1 MPGHHQHKVEHIN
14 LPSSAC
20 VTRRAFPAGFNLLSP
35 AMPHFHRVAVQ
46 EVRRRNSLCLF
57 VSIPERPCSVYACRR
72 MQQNYTAESALFSRL
87 TFVSA
92 CAIGRSASRC
102 VQARLLRIL
111 LCGLAVKRRMVVGWL
126 VRYAFLHKEKR
137 AATFCEGSGQQ
148 RSARMPAINESRKN
162 RRRVV

>member
-1 MPGHHQHKVEHIN
+1 MPGHHQHKVEHVN

-20 VTRRAFPAGFNLLSP
+20 VTRRAFPASFDSLSP
-35 AMPHFHRVAVQ
+35 AMPHFNRVTVQ
-46 EVRRRNSLCLF
+46 KVRRHNSLCLF
-57 VSIPERPCSVYACRR
+57 VSILGCPCSVYVCRR
-72 MQQNYTAESALFSRL
+72 MQQNYTAEFARSSCRIS
-87 TFVSA
+87 VSA
-92 CAIGRSASRC
+92 CVMERSASRC

-111 LCGLAVKRRMVVGWL
+111 LCGLAVKRRMIVGWL
-126 VRYAFLHKEKR
+126 VRYAFLHKEKT

>member
-1 MPGHHQHKVEHIN
+1 MPGHHQHKVEHVN

-20 VTRRAFPAGFNLLSP
+20 VTRRAFPASFDSLSP
-35 AMPHFHRVAVQ
+35 AMPHFNRVTVQ
-46 EVRRRNSLCLF
+46 KVRRHNSLCLF
-57 VSIPERPCSVYACRR
+57 VSILGCPCSVYVCRR
-72 MQQNYTAESALFSRL
+72 MQQNYTAEFARSSCRIS
-87 TFVSA
+87 VSA
-92 CAIGRSASRC
+92 CVMERSASRC

-111 LCGLAVKRRMVVGWL
+111 LCWL
-126 VRYAFLHKEKR
+126 VRYAFLHKEKT

>member
-1 MPGHHQHKVEHIN
+1 MPRHHQHKVEHVN

-20 VTRRAFPAGFNLLSP
+20 VIHRAFPAGFDSLSP
-35 AMPHFHRVAVQ
+35 AMPHFNRVTVQ

-72 MQQNYTAESALFSRL
+72 MQQNYTAESALSSRL
-87 TFVSA
+87 IFVSA
-92 CAIGRSASRC
+92 CAMGRSASRC
-102 VQARLLRIL
+102 VQAWLLRIL
-111 LCGLAVKRRMVVGWL
+111 LCGLAVRRRMIVGWL

-137 AATFCEGSGQQ
+137 AATLCEGPGQQ
-148 RSARMPAINESRKN
+148 RSARMPSINESRKN

>member
-57 VSIPERPCSVYACRR
+57 VSIPERPCSVYVCRR

-87 TFVSA
+87 TFVSV
-92 CAIGRSASRC
+92 CAIGRIASRC
-102 VQARLLRIL
+102 VCLL
-111 LCGLAVKRRMVVGWL
+111 
-126 VRYAFLHKEKR
+126 YTSD
-137 AATFCEGSGQQ
+137 AADE
-148 RSARMPAINESRKN
+148 
-162 RRRVV
+162 